1 MRGKRGKRGAA
12 VIVAAVLTAA
22 MLVADSR
29 YHLQTT
35 EYELSFSSLPE
46 EFDGFRIVHLS
57 DLHGMSFGKDNIR
70 LARRVKELEPDLIAL
85 TGDFT
90 EYSRDLP
97 AAGSLLRELEGTAP
111 LYWVNGN
118 HEWNNGG
125 TEKAMQELVKSC
137 GGTCLNDKFEP
148 LYRGTGRIIIAG
160 SDDPNTWHGHKT
172 PEELAGE
179 LREIY
184 PEDFVL
190 WLGHRNFWTKDY
202 PGLPVELILSG
213 HAHGGI
219 IRIPGVGGLLNVDRS
234 FGATYEAGLYSGE
247 RFIMEVSR
255 GLGNSIPVPRLFN
268 RPEIAVITLKCKE

>member
-12 VIVAAVLTAA
+12 VIAAAVLAA
-22 MLVADSR
+22 ILLVADSR

-35 EYELSFSSLPE
+35 EYELSFPSLPE

-70 LARRVKELEPDLIAL
+70 LAGRVKELEPDLIAM

-90 EYSRDLP
+90 TYSRELP
-97 AAGSLLRELEGTAP
+97 AAGSLLRSLEGAAP

-118 HEWNNGG
+118 HEWKKGV
-125 TEKAMQELVKSC
+125 TEAAMQELVKSS
-137 GGTCLNDKFEP
+137 GGACLNDAFEP
-148 LYRGTGRIIIAG
+148 VYRGTGRIIIAG
-160 SDDPNTWHGHKT
+160 SDDPNTWHGHKA
-172 PEELAGE
+172 PEELAKS

-190 WLGHRNFWTKDY
+190 WLGHRNFWVKDY
-202 PGLPVELILSG
+202 PELPVDLVLSG

-219 IRIPGVGGLLNVDRS
+219 IRLPGIGGLLNIDHS
-234 FGATYEAGLYSGE
+234 FGATYEDGLYKGD
-247 RFIMEVSR
+247 RLLMEVSR

-268 RPEIAVITLKCKE
+268 RPQIVVIVLRQQ

>member
-1 MRGKRGKRGAA
+1 MLA
-12 VIVAAVLTAA
+12 AAVLAA
-22 MLVADSR
+22 VLLVADSR

-35 EYELSFSSLPE
+35 EYELSFPTLPE

-57 DLHGMSFGKDNIR
+57 DLHGMSFGRDNSR
-70 LARRVKELEPDLIAL
+70 LAEKVKELEPDLIAM

-90 EYSRDLP
+90 TYSRELP
-97 AAGSLLRELEGTAP
+97 AAGSLLRSLAGTAP

-118 HEWNNGG
+118 HEWKKGG
-125 TEKAMQELVKSC
+125 TEAAMQELVKRT
-137 GGTCLNDKFEP
+137 GGTCLNDEFEP
-148 LYRGTGRIIIAG
+148 VYRGTGRIIIAG
-160 SDDPNTWHGHKT
+160 SDDPNTWHAHKT
-172 PEELAGE
+172 PEELAEE

-190 WLGHRNFWTKDY
+190 WLGHRNFWVKDY
-202 PGLPVELILSG
+202 PELPVELVLSG

-219 IRIPGVGGLLNVDRS
+219 IRLPGIGGLLNIDRS
-234 FGATYEAGLYSGE
+234 FGATYEDGLYKGD
-247 RFIMEVSR
+247 RLIMEVSR